1 MRDLRREL
9 EQRRREGLLRAPRAL
24 EGVTGPRM
32 RVGGRDCLVFCS
44 NDYLGLAG
52 DPRIAETLAQT
63 ARAQGAGSGAAHLVT
78 GHRPVHDAFEAE
90 LAEFLGR
97 ERALLFST
105 GYQANLGVID
115 ALVDRGDRIYQDRLN
130 HASLLDG
137 GRLSGARL
145 IRYRHADA
153 DDLRRRLQGA
163 PPGALIV
170 TDGVFSMDGDI
181 APLGGLAGAATAA
194 GAWLMVDDAH
204 GIGVLGPEGRG
215 CVAAAGLGADAVPVL
230 VGTLGKAFGS
240 FGAFVAGS
248 TELIE
253 FLWQRARTY
262 VYTTAPPPALAA
274 AGRKALALVR
284 EEGWRRDRL
293 AELIRRFRDGM
304 AALGLPLMPSETP
317 IQPIPVGDADSAMR
331 LSGQLEAEGILVTA
345 IRPPTV
351 PVGTARLRVTLTAA
365 HTGDDVD
372 RLLSALA
379 RQRDCLTS

>member
-9 EQRRREGLLRAPRAL
+9 EQRRREGLLRTPRAL

-32 RVGGRDCLVFCS
+32 HVDGRDCLVFCS

-52 DPRIAETLAQT
+52 DPRIAETLAQA
-63 ARAQGAGSGAAHLVT
+63 ARAEGTGSGAAHLVT

-115 ALVDRGDRIYQDRLN
+115 ALADRGDRVYQDRLN

-145 IRYRHADA
+145 IRYRHANA
-153 DDLRRRLQGA
+153 GDLRRRLQGA
-163 PPGALIV
+163 PPGALVV

-181 APLGGLAGAATAA
+181 APLRGLAGVASAA

-215 CVAAAGLGADAVPVL
+215 CVAAAALGADAVPVL

-248 TELIE
+248 AELIE

-274 AGRKALALVR
+274 AGRKALALAR
-284 EEGWRRDRL
+284 EEGWRRERL
-293 AELIRRFRDGM
+293 TGLIRRFRDGM
-304 AALGLPLMPSETP
+304 AGLGLPLMPSETP
-317 IQPIPVGDADSAMR
+317 IQPIPVGDADAAMR
-331 LSGQLEAEGILVTA
+331 LSDRLEAEGILVTA

-351 PVGTARLRVTLTAA
+351 PAGTARLRVTLTAA